1 MKRLRLLA
9 LFVAVTTAPA
19 LTGTVHAGPVATEYP
34 TDLGSSVD
42 LSSPNDAASF
52 RRDVGLRSDDG
63 WVSRVAA
70 SADAS
75 LTWGV
80 PLTPDESQ
88 ELDRRFDIQ
97 QHQADVAKYLEDNP
111 AFAGMWI
118 DQKARGEVVI
128 SWTGDG
134 TDTLAS
140 EVAKRLPASATV
152 RFEAADFTARELE
165 AARAQV
171 ESFWQSA
178 SGVTMGITS
187 LGADVAANRT
197 VIGIDPYSDALA
209 RVNRDSDPLFRC
221 DISRLRL
228 RSRARVAASA
238 RIRSKAGYRSI
249 SPSTPASTC
258 IARRASWAG

>member
-111 AFAGMWI
+111 AFAGHVDRPEGPRRGRDLMDRGRHGYPRVRGREAPSGI
-118 DQKARGEVVI
+118 RHGPVRGSGLHGPRTGSGPSAGRVVLAVGLGRDDGDHIARG
-128 SWTGDG
+128 
-134 TDTLAS
+134 
-140 EVAKRLPASATV
+140 R
-152 RFEAADFTARELE
+152 R
-165 AARAQV
+165 
-171 ESFWQSA
+171 
-178 SGVTMGITS
+178 SGQPNGH
-187 LGADVAANRT
+187 
-197 VIGIDPYSDALA
+197 
-209 RVNRDSDPLFRC
+209 RD
-221 DISRLRL
+221 
-228 RSRARVAASA
+228 
-238 RIRSKAGYRSI
+238 
-249 SPSTPASTC
+249 
-258 IARRASWAG
+258 